1 MLPRHIWHPA
11 VSILKQQLKPHHKKL
26 TTENSTQLITLII
39 CLISLLLAITE
50 IILFA
55 IHNLRPIAYLIF
67 QGLKTALWFIVLI
80 IAIVITTD
88 QQRIGVERYS
98 LGLLVLLNGLL
109 EAVLLVYVQFTES
122 NCADQK

>member
-1 MLPRHIWHPA
+1 MLPRHIWHAA
-11 VSILKQQLKPHHKKL
+11 VSILKQQLKTHHPSKTDHK
-26 TTENSTQLITLII
+26 TSTQLITLII

-50 IILFA
+50 MILFA

-67 QGLKTALWFIVLI
+67 QGVKTALWFIVLI

-109 EAVLLVYVQFTES
+109 EAVLLVYVQFYRI
-122 NCADQK
+122 QLR